1 MKYELYS
8 NIKDKK
14 EKIFDILFLGFT
26 LINVIFVFC
35 KLKFLFEVTLV
46 LNLVCYFIVKFVVLN
61 KTYKSIIKAPILFD
75 DENNM
80 YLVDN
85 NPSLMVFIVSV
96 ILLEML
102 GAYLIVIILKIEVDY
117 LFSFI
122 LFFLIYFHVSN
133 IIREIKDNKL
143 KNEFNNIQNLINN
156 KKIRLLRIKNIKLSS
171 NDVYCVTYENNNQR
185 EVIFSKNYENY
196 WELINKINLRCN

>member
-1 MKYELYS
+1 MKYELYL

-26 LINVIFVFC
+26 LINVIFLFC
-35 KLKFLFEVTLV
+35 KLTFLFEVTLV

-61 KTYKSIIKAPILFD
+61 KTNKTIMKAPVLFD

-85 NPSLMVFIVSV
+85 NPSLIVFIVSV

-102 GAYLIVIILKIEVDY
+102 GAYLIVMILKIEVDY
-117 LFSFI
+117 FLSFI

-143 KNEFNNIQNLINN
+143 KNEFNNIQSLINN
-156 KKIRLLRIKNIKLSS
+156 KKIRLLKIKSIKQSS
-171 NDVYCVTYENNNQR
+171 NDIYCVTYENNNQR